1 MSKKM
6 FASVLF
12 FAALSITACGGR
24 NDEPE
29 IPAQSETTKP
39 SEGNNEKT
47 NESMKMNIII
57 GGKTITAMIDDN
69 AAGWDFLSRLPLEVT
84 LEDFNNTTEK
94 IFYPTPAL
102 DMAGVKRGCAP
113 VPGDI
118 TIYAPWKNVAIFCKN
133 WSYSN
138 DLIKI
143 GHIEGDG
150 IELLKAAG
158 DIKVKFERQ

>member
-1 MSKKM
+1 MSKIM
-6 FASVLF
+6 FASILF
-12 FAALSITACGGR
+12 VAALSITAYGCG
-24 NDEPE
+24 NEEPE

-39 SEGNNEKT
+39 SEGNNEET
-47 NESMKMNIII
+47 NESMRMNIII
-57 GGKTITAMIDDN
+57 GDKTITAMMEDN
-69 AAGWDFLSRLPLEVT
+69 AAGRDFLSRLPLEVT

-102 DMAGVKRGCAP
+102 DMADVKRGCAP
-113 VPGDI
+113 GPGDI

-143 GHIEGDG
+143 GHIEGNG
-150 IELLKAAG
+150 IEALRTAG

>member
-1 MSKKM
+1 MSKTM
-6 FASVLF
+6 FASVLL
-12 FAALSITACGGR
+12 FAALSITACGSG
-24 NDEPE
+24 NDETE
-29 IPAQSETTKP
+29 IPTQSETTDP

-47 NESMKMNIII
+47 DESMKVNIII
-57 GGKTITAMIDDN
+57 GDKTITVMMEDN
-69 AAGWDFLSRLPLEVT
+69 AAGRDFLSCLPLEVT

-102 DMAGVKRGCAP
+102 DMAGVTRGCAP

-118 TIYAPWKNVAIFCKN
+118 TIYAPWENVAIFCKN
-133 WSYSN
+133 WPYSN

-150 IELLKAAG
+150 IEALRTAG